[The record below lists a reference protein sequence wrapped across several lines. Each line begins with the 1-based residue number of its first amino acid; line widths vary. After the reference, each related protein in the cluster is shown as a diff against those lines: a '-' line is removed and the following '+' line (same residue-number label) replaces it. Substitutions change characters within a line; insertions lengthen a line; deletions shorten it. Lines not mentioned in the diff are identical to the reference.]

1 MSCTETIYINS
12 ASDLV
17 DKITR
22 YDAIINALGNLVLND
37 TAAKAGIEEYQLDDG
52 QTKIKT
58 IYTTVASQARAIVEF
73 EKLKNKAINQLN
85 GRQMVMRPWQGLV

>member
-12 ASDLV
+12 ASDLI

-22 YDAIINALGNLVLND
+22 YDAIINALGILILD
-37 TAAKAGIEEYQLDDG
+37 DSASKAGIEEYQLDDG

-58 IYTTVASQARAIVEF
+58 VYTTVASQARAIVEF
-73 EKLKNKAINQLN
+73 ERLKNKAINQLN
-85 GRQMVMRPWQGLV
+85 GRVMALRPWQGLV